1 MSYSPERMT
10 PLNACRLGL
19 DTHQEPTI
27 YLRQDSPV
35 CRSEGF
41 SALSRVLVRTE
52 QRHLIATLHMVTG
65 ELLMP
70 GEIGFSESAWK
81 RLELREGKSVWLSH
95 PKPVQSLSY
104 IRAKVYGNEL
114 SAAELK
120 EIIDDIVARTLCRC
134 SSGRLHYRLW

>member
-1 MSYSPERMT
+1 MSEPMA
-10 PLNACRLGL
+10 PLSACRLGL

-41 SALSRVLVRTE
+41 SALSRVMVRTE
-52 QRHLIATLHMVTG
+52 RKHLIATLNMVTSN
-65 ELLMP
+65 LLMP

-81 RLELREGKSVWLSH
+81 RMELREGNSVWLSH

-104 IRAKVYGNEL
+104 LRAKVFGSEL
-114 SAAELK
+114 SQEQLQ
-120 EIIDDIVARTLCRC
+120 
-134 SSGRLHYRLW
+134 